1 MDLLDKY
8 KKAWNN
14 QPKETDTFSA
24 LEIYKLAHSK
34 SSSVV
39 KWIFIIA
46 LLEFVLWSSLNLLMP
61 EDFYKIYRDLNL
73 MHFINIFTIF
83 HYLIIVAFLFLF
95 YKNYKR
101 ISLIDNTKRLIKSIL
116 GIRKTV
122 KYYVIYNLAMVFLI
136 SIIVNITMF
145 SDSDKLLKT
154 MNPNNLTMDISQ
166 VLTITIITQ
175 IIVLIVVL
183 VFLWLFYKLLY
194 GILLRKLNTNY
205 KELTKLDNLN

>member
-8 KKAWNN
+8 KKAWIN
-14 QPKETDTFSA
+14 QPEETDTFSA
-24 LEIYKLAHSK
+24 LDIYKLAHSK

-46 LLEFVLWSSLNLLMP
+46 LLEFILWSSLNLFMP
-61 EDFYKIYRDLNL
+61 EDFYKIYSDLNL
-73 MHFINIFTIF
+73 IYFINIFTVF
-83 HYLIIVAFLFLF
+83 HYLVIVAFLFLF

-101 ISLIDNTKRLIKSIL
+101 ISLIDNTKSLIKSIL

-166 VLTITIITQ
+166 VLTITIVTQ
-175 IIVLIVVL
+175 IIVLIVCL

-205 KELTKLDNLN
+205 KELTKLDSLN

>member
-8 KKAWNN
+8 KKAWIN
-14 QPKETDTFSA
+14 QPEETDTFSA

-46 LLEFVLWSSLNLLMP
+46 LLEFVLWSSLNLFMP
-61 EDFYKIYRDLNL
+61 EDFYKIYSDLNL
-73 MHFINIFTIF
+73 MNFINIFTIF
-83 HYLIIVAFLFLF
+83 HYFIIVAFLFLF

-116 GIRKTV
+116 EIRKTV

-145 SDSDKLLKT
+145 SNSDKLLKN
-154 MNPNNLTMDISQ
+154 MNPTNLTMDISQ

-175 IIVLIVVL
+175 IIVLLVVL

-205 KELTKLDNLN
+205 KELIKLDDLN

>member
-8 KKAWNN
+8 KKAWIN
-14 QPKETDTFSA
+14 QPEETDTFSA

-34 SSSVV
+34 SSSIV

-46 LLEFVLWSSLNLLMP
+46 LLEFVFWTSLNLFKP
-61 EDFYKIYRDLNL
+61 EDFYKIYSDLNL
-73 MHFINIFTIF
+73 MSFINIFKIF
-83 HYLIIVAFLFLF
+83 HYLIVVAFLFLF
-95 YKNYKR
+95 YKNYKK
-101 ISLIDNTKRLIKSIL
+101 ISLIDNTKSLIKSIL

-136 SIIVNITMF
+136 SIIVNVTMF

-154 MNPNNLTMDISQ
+154 MNPKNLSIDISL
-166 VLTITIITQ
+166 VLAITIITQ
-175 IIVLIVVL
+175 IIILIVGL

-194 GILLRKLNTNY
+194 GILLKKLNTNY
-205 KELTKLDNLN
+205 TELTKLDDLN

>member
-8 KKAWNN
+8 KKAWIN
-14 QPKETDTFSA
+14 QPEETDTFSA

-46 LLEFVLWSSLNLLMP
+46 LLEFVLWSSLNLFMP
-61 EDFYKIYRDLNL
+61 EDFYKIYSDLNL
-73 MHFINIFTIF
+73 MDFVNIFTIF
-83 HYLIIVAFLFLF
+83 HYFIIVAFLFLF

-101 ISLIDNTKRLIKSIL
+101 ISLIDNTKKLIKSIL

-136 SIIVNITMF
+136 SIIVNIVMF

-154 MNPNNLTMDISQ
+154 VNPKNLTMDISQ

-205 KELTKLDNLN
+205 KELIKLDNLN